1 MTVFLIILAVL
12 GYMAIGGAIY
22 AVAMIIDS
30 KRPWEDRWLD
40 GVDDVI
46 FLFTLCW
53 PLIIALLVP
62 VLVTRVMQIVIT
74 FIYAVI
80 TSIICGGDDNLTR

>member
-22 AVAMIIDS
+22 AIAMIIDS
-30 KRPWEDRWLD
+30 KRPWEDRQLD
-40 GVDDVI
+40 EMDNAI
-46 FLFTLCW
+46 FLFPLCW

-74 FIYAVI
+74 LIYAVI
-80 TSIICGGDDNLTR
+80 TSIIYGGEDKG

>member
-1 MTVFLIILAVL
+1 M

-22 AVAMIIDS
+22 AVAKIIDS

-40 GVDDVI
+40 PDEVNVI
-46 FLFTLCW
+46 FGLTLCW
-53 PLIIALLVP
+53 PLYVALLIP
-62 VLVTRVMQIVIT
+62 VFIAKVMQIVIT

-80 TSIICGGDDNLTR
+80 TSIIYGGDDNLTR